1 MDAQAA
7 WMAPVA
13 RVMDMSMA
21 LAALMMALTAA
32 ATLAVVAL
40 SVRAGLD
47 AHRATIEVMHML
59 GSTDG
64 QVAALFQ
71 RRAGADAL
79 LGGGIGGAAGLA
91 VAWAGG
97 RQLGETG
104 SELLG
109 QAGLSAGGWAMLAC
123 LPLVFAGLASLAA
136 RRAVLAD
143 LRRTL

>member
-1 MDAQAA
+1 
-7 WMAPVA
+7 
-13 RVMDMSMA
+13 
-21 LAALMMALTAA
+21 
-32 ATLAVVAL
+32 
-40 SVRAGLD
+40 VRSGLD

-59 GSTDG
+59 GSTDH
-64 QVAALFQ
+64 QVARLFQ

-79 LGGGIGGAAGLA
+79 LGGGIGGLAGLA
-91 VAWAGG
+91 VAWAAG

-109 QAGLSAGGWAMLAC
+109 DATLSGGQWLVLAC
-123 LPLVFAGLASLAA
+123 LPPLFAALAALAA